1 MSRQSN
7 ERHPEHEDAG
17 SLARRFFAEAS
28 GTFALTSVAA
38 GGLMAAAISGGEVDL
53 VARAAAPGLLVMALI
68 YAQGDASGAHFNPVV
83 TLAFALKRLFPWVL
97 VPLYWAAQVLGALVA
112 AALLLAVLGPV
123 EHVGSTVPHVDL
135 YQALAIEVLLSW
147 LLVSV
152 ILGTADRYQLIGPNA
167 ALAVGGTIILDGLFG
182 GPLSGASMNPARS
195 LGPAIVGGTLDV
207 VWIYLL
213 GPFAGACL
221 AVIGTTLIHGPTPS
235 SGKQRE
241 AAQGK
246 PTS

>member
-1 MSRQSN
+1 MNRQTN

-17 SLARRFFAEAS
+17 SLARRFLAEAS

-97 VPLYWAAQVLGALVA
+97 VPVYWAAQVLGALVA
-112 AALLLAVLGPV
+112 AGLLLAVLGPV
-123 EHVGSTVPHVDL
+123 EHVGST
-135 YQALAIEVLLSW
+135 
-147 LLVSV
+147 VSV

-207 VWIYLL
+207 VWIYLV

-235 SGKQRE
+235 SAKQRE